1 MNRRS
6 FLQTGAAVTAGLGM
20 QRGKAPPPVA
30 SDGAIPYRQTVP
42 FALTAIGLA
51 QDIAVTLTPGNQDF
65 IISITCPGLGTAVQL
80 TALLDQVEQA
90 TWYGTAILQGLL
102 VRATQQLTVVI
113 TPLFLAQVGSPS
125 YFQIAGNRWPAGQ
138 APPTMPHADV
148 QGTLSQQ
155 LAGNTGLGTP
165 VTLIGGWDQLEG
177 AAGEPNAVQ
186 VNEAGILLTGAR
198 DTAATNQYAVTA
210 TAGVA
215 VPVPTSNIRT
225 ACTIHVPASS
235 SQPVF
240 IGTNSSLTV
249 SNGYMIEP
257 GHSHTVS
264 WGGGAIYA
272 VAAAAGTTI
281 SYWDE

>member
-20 QRGKAPPPVA
+20 QRGKA

-90 TWYGTAILQGLL
+90 TWYRRNSHLARSAGTCHPTAHCRDNAL
-102 VRATQQLTVVI
+102 VPGTG
-113 TPLFLAQVGSPS
+113 GSPS

-165 VTLIGGWDQLEG
+165 VTLIGGWDELQG
-177 AAGEPNAVQ
+177 FAGEPNAVQ